1 MGHKSAATSELL
13 TISVQPN
20 EHQGIDELVSF
31 IANKW
36 HEDYQIKFPKQ
47 NQSLIDNLFYD
58 LYFKC

>member
-1 MGHKSAATSELL
+1 M
-13 TISVQPN
+13 SVQPN
-20 EHQGIDELVSF
+20 EHQGIDELVNF

-36 HEDYQIKFPKQ
+36 HENYQIKFPKQ